1 MQQIRPGILLLFLF
15 LSIFPSLLLSEDLNA
30 DNNMSSVIVNLTEKL
45 DALKK
50 GANQG
55 DVDSQAELAIIYDN
69 DFEKYGIESD
79 LNQAFLLYESA
90 AEQGHLNSQFLLAY
104 IYDQG
109 YQRFGIERDTK
120 KALKLYIL
128 CAERGH
134 AEAQYNL
141 AIIYGYDYEDFGI
154 EGDPKKAIS
163 LFTSSAEQSVLD
175 AQYTL
180 AFIYNDDYEAFGI
193 QRDTEKAFD
202 LYADTANKGD
212 ADAQYNLAFIY
223 NNDYEA
229 FGIERDTEKAFDLY
243 TDAANKGVANAQLKL
258 GYIYDQDYE
267 AFNLERSVDHA
278 ITWYEEASK
287 QDNKIAKS
295 NLGLIYWYGKG
306 VPRNQYLGRKLFI
319 EASQLGDE
327 DALEHLARSLSE
339 NPKINSKELDILIL
353 RSKKQDNENSP
364 LDLWMAEKLLDQE
377 SLYFN
382 PDQAIDTLTHMTLSK
397 SIKDEFKSEAALKLS
412 SLHSRGL
419 YTEKNLEKAKNY
431 IEIAKSKDIGSKSYG
446 VALTNYLI
454 NHEGFT
460 LNKEISN
467 FVENYCLLG
476 AKTEYFDDFVLQE
489 LFQNQ
494 KLKEYRYEFIPKCFE
509 VFVEKEVF
517 DGHYES
523 AGETYFQGFKP
534 YVMPNFKMAVELWE
548 KSLKKYPDNSAS
560 MFNLGFMYAN
570 GLGVEKNIK
579 KAKDLIL
586 QAKNLD
592 YGPAYNYIGE
602 ALEFGNLGFKKNKKD
617 ALENYIEAQLLS
629 PDDPLSKTN
638 LARFYLKA
646 DTVKAIALLDS
657 AYNDDNYLEAGLE
670 LAKHIVNSKT
680 ISNPL
685 EKALSILNTVK
696 KGTNSYYLEVGP
708 EKYDR
713 TLKEAEN
720 LSKEIILALKSKLMP
735 SLGDYHALIIGN
747 SNYNNLQSLKT
758 PKNDAERI
766 ATELQTNY
774 GFKTELLLDANRFDI
789 LSALNRYRQELDPED
804 NFLIYYAGHGVIDE
818 TNEGYWQP
826 VDAEPEDDSQWISNS
841 RVNRMLQKF
850 KSRNLLLISDSCF
863 SGSQLRGVRISN
875 DSALSFDLGEKEIIA
890 SKYNS
895 DITRVAL
902 TSGELQPVPDSIG
915 FSENSLF
922 AESLINALKSNVEIL
937 FAEDL
942 YKKVRDRVI
951 PMAAQSGFD
960 QSPNYGKLFSAGH
973 NDGDFIFQKNAVQ
986 N

>member
-1 MQQIRPGILLLFLF
+1 MIKAFKQEKFMQQIRPEILLLFLF
-15 LSIFPSLLLSEDLNA
+15 LSIFPSLVLSDDLNA

-79 LNQAFLLYESA
+79 LSQAFLLYESA

-104 IYDQG
+104 IYDQE

-141 AIIYGYDYEDFGI
+141 AIAYGYDYEDFGI

-163 LFTSSAEQSVLD
+163 LFTSSSEQSDLN
-175 AQYTL
+175 AQYSL
-180 AFIYNDDYEAFGI
+180 AYIYD
-193 QRDTEKAFD
+193 Q
-202 LYADTANKGD
+202 
-212 ADAQYNLAFIY
+212 
-223 NNDYEA
+223 DYEA

-243 TDAANKGVANAQLKL
+243 TDAANKGVAGAQFQL
-258 GYIYDQDYE
+258 GYIYDVDFE
-267 AFNLERSVDHA
+267 AFNLEMSVDHA
-278 ITWYEEASK
+278 ISWYEEASK
-287 QDNKIAKS
+287 QDHLVAKN
-295 NLGLIYWYGKG
+295 NLGLIYWYGQG
-306 VPRNQYLGRKLFI
+306 VPRNQFLGRKLFI
-319 EASQLGDE
+319 EASQLGDQ
-327 DALEHLARSLSE
+327 DALENLARSLNE
-339 NPKINSKELDILIL
+339 NPKIDSKELDVFIL
-353 RSKKQDNENSP
+353 RSKKQDNVNSP
-364 LDLWMAEKLLDQE
+364 LDLWMVEKLLDQE

-382 PDQAIDTLTHMTLSK
+382 PDQAIDTLTQMTLSK

-419 YTEKNLEKAKNY
+419 YTEKNLEKAKDY

-446 VALTNYLI
+446 VALTDYLI
-454 NHEGFT
+454 NQEGFT
-460 LNKEISN
+460 LNKETSN

-476 AKTEYFDDFVLQE
+476 AKTEYFDVFVLQQ

-517 DGHYES
+517 DGHYGS

-534 YVMPNFKMAVELWE
+534 HVMPNFKMAVELWE

-560 MFNLGFMYAN
+560 MFSLGFMYAN

-592 YGPAYNYIGE
+592 HGPAYNYIGE

-617 ALENYIEAQLLS
+617 ALENYIKAQLLS

-638 LARFYLKA
+638 LARFYLKE

-875 DSALSFDLGEKEIIA
+875 DSALSFDVGEKEIIA

>member
-1 MQQIRPGILLLFLF
+1 MIKAFKQEKFMQLIRPGILLLFLF
-15 LSIFPSLLLSEDLNA
+15 LSIFPSLVLSEDFNA

-90 AEQGHLNSQFLLAY
+90 AEQEHLNSQFLLAY
-104 IYDQG
+104 IYDQE

-141 AIIYGYDYEDFGI
+141 AIIYGYDYEDFGV

-163 LFTSSAEQSVLD
+163 LFTSSAEQGVLD
-175 AQYTL
+175 AQYNL
-180 AFIYNDDYEAFGI
+180 AYIYNDNYEAFGI

-202 LYADTANKGD
+202 LYADAANKGD
-212 ADAQYNLAFIY
+212 ADAQV
-223 NNDYEA
+223 E
-229 FGIERDTEKAFDLY
+229 
-243 TDAANKGVANAQLKL
+243 L

-267 AFNLERSVDHA
+267 AFNLERSVEHA

-419 YTEKNLEKAKNY
+419 YTEKNLEKAKDY

-446 VALTNYLI
+446 VALTDYLI
-454 NHEGFT
+454 NQEGFT
-460 LNKEISN
+460 LNKETSN

-476 AKTEYFDDFVLQE
+476 AKTEYFDVFVLQQ

-517 DGHYES
+517 DGHYGS

-534 YVMPNFKMAVELWE
+534 HVMPNFKMAVELWE

-560 MFNLGFMYAN
+560 MFSLGFMYAN

-592 YGPAYNYIGE
+592 HGPAYNYIGE

-617 ALENYIEAQLLS
+617 ALENYIKAQLLS

-875 DSALSFDLGEKEIIA
+875 DSALSFDVGEKEIIA

-951 PMAAQSGFD
+951 PMAARSGFD

>member
-15 LSIFPSLLLSEDLNA
+15 LSIFPSLVLSEDLNA

-104 IYDQG
+104 IYDQE

-134 AEAQYNL
+134 AKAQYNL
-141 AIIYGYDYEDFGI
+141 AFIYGYDYEDFGI

-163 LFTSSAEQSVLD
+163 LFTSSSEQSDLN
-175 AQYTL
+175 AQYIL
-180 AFIYNDDYEAFGI
+180 AYIYD
-193 QRDTEKAFD
+193 Q
-202 LYADTANKGD
+202 
-212 ADAQYNLAFIY
+212 
-223 NNDYEA
+223 DYEA

-243 TDAANKGVANAQLKL
+243 ADAANKGDADAQVQL

-267 AFNLERSVDHA
+267 AFNLERSVDLAISLYEKASIQGHA
-278 ITWYEEASK
+278 L
-287 QDNKIAKS
+287 AKN
-295 NLGLIYWYGKG
+295 NLGLIYWYGNG
-306 VPRNQYLGRKLFI
+306 VPRNQFLGRKLFI
-319 EASQLGDE
+319 EASQLGDK
-327 DALEHLARSLSE
+327 DALESLARSLSE
-339 NPKINSKELDILIL
+339 NPKVDYEKLVLVNLISNKKE
-353 RSKKQDNENSP
+353 NENSP
-364 LDLWMAEKLLDQE
+364 LDLWITEQLLDQE
-377 SLYFN
+377 SLHFN

-419 YTEKNLEKAKNY
+419 YTEKNLEKAKEY

-446 VALTNYLI
+446 VALTDYLI
-454 NHEGFT
+454 NQEGFT
-460 LNKEISN
+460 LNKETSN

-476 AKTEYFDDFVLQE
+476 AKTEYFDVFVLQQ

-517 DGHYES
+517 DGHYGS

-579 KAKDLIL
+579 KAKELIL

-592 YGPAYNYIGE
+592 HGPAYNYIGE

-617 ALENYIEAQLLS
+617 ALENYIKAQLLS

-895 DITRVAL
+895 EITRVAL